1 MQSSAITVR
10 VAQLRHELQLHNYL
24 YYVMQSPSIS
34 DRDFDEL
41 FKELQDLESQY
52 PELIEEDSPTQR
64 VGGYPSDKFDKVDH
78 PNPIL
83 SLSKVNSPA
92 DTEAWFARISKLD
105 GRVMSNKFVVEPK
118 IDGLT
123 VVLHYENGV
132 FTRGCTR
139 GDGHVGEDI
148 TRNLRTVRSLPLRV
162 PVKGSM
168 DAPGT
173 LVVRGEAFIPNQS
186 FYDLNNKLGA
196 NGERTYINARNAASG
211 ALRQLD
217 PRVTASRP
225 IALFCYEVVA
235 SDPQFLNSQWDTLT
249 YLRELGFPVSDDSV
263 LCNNMRDVIDRC
275 QMWSDKRKGLDYEI
289 DGVVIKIDDLDVM
302 ANLGVVGK
310 DPRGA
315 VAYKFAED
323 QVTTRL
329 VDIGLNVGRTGV
341 LTPYAVLQPVKVGGV
356 IVKQA
361 TLHNLDFVRDKD
373 IRVGDHVLIKRAGEV
388 IPYVIG
394 SLELERDG
402 SEVPY
407 DPPDKCPSC
416 GTAVHRFTNEVA
428 IYCANIACPAQI
440 VRNLEHFVS
449 RSTLEIDGFG
459 KGLAKQL
466 VEAGLVKDVAD
477 IFSLD
482 KTSLLEL
489 EGFAHKKV
497 SSLLNAIAESKKKP
511 LSRLVEALGVRGVG
525 SVASASLASA
535 FGSLDAL
542 GEATTEELQ
551 EIEGLGPNIANA
563 VVEWFDE
570 PTNRRVLDK
579 LQAAGFWPT
588 LNDSH
593 NNISGVL
600 TGMTIVI
607 TGTLQG
613 WSRKD
618 AVDYIE
624 SHGGSVGKSITSN
637 TNYLLVGDR
646 PGSKLD
652 RALNLGITVIDVNS
666 LKDLVK

>member
-34 DRDFDEL
+34 DSDFDEL

-168 DAPGT
+168 DAPST

-497 SSLLNAIAESKKKP
+497 SSLLTAIAESKKKP

>member
-1 MQSSAITVR
+1 
-10 VAQLRHELQLHNYL
+10 
-24 YYVMQSPSIS
+24 MQSPSIS
-34 DRDFDEL
+34 DSDFDEL

-168 DAPGT
+168 DAPST

-235 SDPQFLNSQWDTLT
+235 SDTQFLNSQWDTLT

-497 SSLLNAIAESKKKP
+497 SSLLTAIAESKKKP

>member
-34 DRDFDEL
+34 DSDFDEL

-168 DAPGT
+168 DAPST

-235 SDPQFLNSQWDTLT
+235 SDTQFLNSQWDTLT

-497 SSLLNAIAESKKKP
+497 SSLLTAIAESKKKP

>member
-34 DRDFDEL
+34 DSDFDEL

-497 SSLLNAIAESKKKP
+497 SSLLTAIAESKKKP

>member
-497 SSLLNAIAESKKKP
+497 SSLLTAIAESKKKP

>member
-1 MQSSAITVR
+1 MCIR
-10 VAQLRHELQLHNYL
+10 
-24 YYVMQSPSIS
+24 
-34 DRDFDEL
+34 DR
-41 FKELQDLESQY
+41 
-52 PELIEEDSPTQR
+52 
-64 VGGYPSDKFDKVDH
+64 
-78 PNPIL
+78 
-83 SLSKVNSPA
+83 
-92 DTEAWFARISKLD
+92 
-105 GRVMSNKFVVEPK
+105 
-118 IDGLT
+118 
-123 VVLHYENGV
+123 
-132 FTRGCTR
+132 
-139 GDGHVGEDI
+139 
-148 TRNLRTVRSLPLRV
+148 
-162 PVKGSM
+162 VKGSM
-168 DAPGT
+168 DAPST

-235 SDPQFLNSQWDTLT
+235 SDTQFLNSQWDTLT

-497 SSLLNAIAESKKKP
+497 SSLLTAIAESKKKP